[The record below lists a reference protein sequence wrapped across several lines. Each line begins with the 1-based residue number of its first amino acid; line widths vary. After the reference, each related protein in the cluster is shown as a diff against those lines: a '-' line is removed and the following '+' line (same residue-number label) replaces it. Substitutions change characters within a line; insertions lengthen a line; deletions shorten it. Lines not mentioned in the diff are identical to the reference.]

1 MSNPASKDALNELHA
16 LVAKVLAERLR
27 IGDFTAADVNVAR
40 QFLKDNDIQAL
51 ATPGSP
57 LEGLRS
63 VVEGLPFPNSGM
75 TQ

>member
-1 MSNPASKDALNELHA
+1 MSTPASKDALNELHA
-16 LVAKVLAERLR
+16 LLAKQMADR
-27 IGDFTAADVNVAR
+27 IRAGGWTAADWNAAR

-57 LEGLRS
+57 LEGLKS
-63 VVEGLPFPNSGM
+63 VVDRLPFPTTGM